1 MNKIK
6 ETKIKLG
13 RTVNIGDFENY
24 KPELEITFEGEVNYA
39 EAFKLVKEEI
49 ELEADRLRTNVKNS
63 QNVPPQVPKAQND
76 FPDKKM
82 IEQTCKVEGC
92 NLKRF
97 YLNNWGGY
105 SHATAMKDEKG
116 KTIYHNL

>member
-39 EAFKLVKEEI
+39 EAFKLVQEEI

-63 QNVPPQVPKAQND
+63 QNVPPPVPKAQND
-76 FPDKKM
+76 FPDK
-82 IEQTCKVEGC
+82 EVCEVHKVP
-92 NLKRF
+92 LKTAVSKKTDKPYTYHRSTDGQMCF
-97 YLNNWGGY
+97 GKGY
-105 SHATAMKDEKG
+105 V
-116 KTIYHNL
+116 